1 MGSVTEEGMSEIKD
15 HHIGGAII
23 AVIGLALGAAAA
35 AGPLSSS
42 GSSTLPSSSC
52 GPVFYKGSG
61 SPQYLIATDL
71 PLQGA
76 GRAQLLAM
84 QQAVQFVLEKQ
95 YKFKAG
101 KFTVGYQ
108 GCDDSTAQTGAW
120 DPAKCSS
127 NARAYAAEKTL
138 IGVLGTFNSGCA
150 KLDVPI
156 LNRAP
161 GGAVAMLSSANT
173 NVGLTHFAPWN
184 SPGEPKIYYP
194 TGVRNYARVAA
205 SDDYQGPA
213 GVTLLQSKAFKL
225 AQGKK
230 FKAVKNVF
238 IVHDNQ
244 TFGKGVAQA
253 FQAQG
258 QGSRPQSARLRA
270 VGREGDELRG
280 DRRADQV
287 IGSAVRVPRR
297 HRLQQRRE
305 AAQGPPRRCSA
316 RTSCSSGP
324 TAGRRTRRPSAQ
336 ARRPRACTSATRAN
350 RSKSFP
356 QRGRSSSPSSGRTRR
371 SRATCLRTPSTRPR
385 RRRCMLDAIG
395 RSDGTRA
402 SVVKE
407 LFKTNVKNGIM
418 GTFRFDKNGDIV
430 PFKWISFDQ
439 LRGKNGVP
447 VYAVVEKVGK

>member
-1 MGSVTEEGMSEIKD
+1 MSKRLLVISA
-15 HHIGGAII
+15 ITAVVGLTVGAV
-23 AVIGLALGAAAA
+23 AF
-35 AGPLSSS
+35 AGPLSPSKAS
-42 GSSTLPSSSC
+42 VLPSSSC

-76 GRAQLLAM
+76 GRAQNLAM
-84 QQAVQFVLEKQ
+84 QQAVQFLLEKQ

-127 NARAYAAEKTL
+127 NGRAYAADKSVL
-138 IGVLGTFNSGCA
+138 GVLGTFNSGCA
-150 KLDVPI
+150 KLIVPI

-161 GGAVAMLSSANT
+161 GGAVAMVSSANT

-184 SPGEPKIYYP
+184 NPGEPRIYYP

-205 SDDYQGPA
+205 TDDYQGPSA
-213 GVTLLQSKAFKL
+213 VNMLQSKAFKL

-253 FQAQG
+253 FQARAKAKGLKVLGFVPWDAKATSYEAIGEQIASSG
-258 QGSRPQSARLRA
+258 ADSVYLGGIVCNNGVKLIKDLRA
-270 VGREGDELRG
+270 AVGPKVQFVAPDGFTPYSATLE
-280 DRRADQV
+280 A
-287 IGSAVRVPRR
+287 GS
-297 HRLQQRRE
+297 
-305 AAQGPPRRCSA
+305 AAQGMVISYAGQPLQKLGPAGKKFIAQFRAYAKIKGNMPPYA
-316 RTSCSSGP
+316 VYQ
-324 TAGRRTRRPSAQ
+324 AQ
-336 ARRPRACTSATRAN
+336 AAQIMLGAIA
-350 RSKSFP
+350 KSN
-356 QRGRSSSPSSGRTRR
+356 
-371 SRATCLRTPSTRPR
+371 
-385 RRRCMLDAIG
+385 
-395 RSDGTRA
+395 GTRA

-407 LFKTNVKNGIM
+407 MFKTRVTNGIM
-418 GTFRFDKNGDIV
+418 GTFRFDKNGDII
-430 PFKWISFDQ
+430 PNKWISFDK
-439 LRGKNGVP
+439 LKGNAGV
-447 VYAVVEKVGK
+447 YEFAVVTKVGK

>member
-1 MGSVTEEGMSEIKD
+1 MRSRIM
-15 HHIGGAII
+15 IGGAIV

-52 GPVFYKGSG
+52 GPLFYKGSG
-61 SPQYLIATDL
+61 SPQYIIATDL

-101 KFTVGYQ
+101 KYSVGYQ

-127 NARAYAAEKTL
+127 NARAYASEKTL
-138 IGVLGTFNSGCA
+138 LGVLGTFNSGCA
-150 KLDVPI
+150 KLIVPI

-161 GGAVAMLSSANT
+161 GGAIAMVSSANT

-213 GVTLLQSKAFKL
+213 GVSLLQSKAFRL

-230 FKAVKNVF
+230 FKAVKTVF

-253 FQAQG
+253 FQARAKARGLKVVGFVPWDAKATSYEAIGEQIAASG
-258 QGSRPQSARLRA
+258 AQSVYLGGIVCNNGVKLLKDLRA
-270 VGREGDELRG
+270 AVGPNVVFVGPDGWTPYSATLG
-280 DRRADQV
+280 A
-287 IGSAVRVPRR
+287 GS
-297 HRLQQRRE
+297 
-305 AAQGPPRRCSA
+305 AAQGMFISYAGQPLEKLPATGKKFIAQFRAYAKIKGNMPPYA
-316 RTSCSSGP
+316 VYQ
-324 TAGRRTRRPSAQ
+324 AQ
-336 ARRPRACTSATRAN
+336 AA
-350 RSKSFP
+350 
-356 QRGRSSSPSSGRTRR
+356 QV
-371 SRATCLRTPSTRPR
+371 
-385 RRRCMLDAIG
+385 MLDAIG

-418 GTFRFDKNGDIV
+418 GTFRFDRNGDTI

>member
-1 MGSVTEEGMSEIKD
+1 MRTRIM
-15 HHIGGAII
+15 IGGAIAAI
-23 AVIGLALGAAAA
+23 IGLALGAAAS
-35 AGPLSSS
+35 AGPNSSNS
-42 GSSTLPSSSC
+42 ASTLPSASC

-61 SPQYLIATDL
+61 TPQYLIASDL

-84 QQAVQFVLEKQ
+84 QQAIQFVLERAE
-95 YKFKAG
+95 FKAG

-127 NARAYAAEKTL
+127 NARAYAADKSVL
-138 IGVLGTFNSGCA
+138 GVLGTFNSGCA
-150 KLDVPI
+150 KLIVPI

-213 GVTLLQSKAFKL
+213 MADYLKL
-225 AQGKK
+225 KK
-230 FKAVKNVF
+230 KKSVF

-244 TFGKGVAQA
+244 TFGKGVAQG
-253 FQAQG
+253 FQARAKKLGLKIAGFVPWDAKATSYEAIGEQIASSG
-258 QGSRPQSARLRA
+258 ADSVYLGGIVCNNGVKLIKDLRA
-270 VGREGDELRG
+270 
-280 DRRADQV
+280 A
-287 IGSAVRVPRR
+287 IGPKPLITAPDGFTPYSAT
-297 HRLQQRRE
+297 LGAGS
-305 AAQGPPRRCSA
+305 AAQGMVISYAGQPLSKLPP
-316 RTSCSSGP
+316 
-324 TAGRRTRRPSAQ
+324 AGQKFIKQFRAYAKIKGNMPPYSIYQAQ
-336 ARRPRACTSATRAN
+336 AA
-350 RSKSFP
+350 
-356 QRGRSSSPSSGRTRR
+356 QV
-371 SRATCLRTPSTRPR
+371 
-385 RRRCMLDAIG
+385 MLAAIA
-395 RSDGTRA
+395 RSDGTRG

-418 GTFRFDKNGDIV
+418 GSFRFDKNGDIV
-430 PFKWISFDQ
+430 PFKWISMDK
-439 LRGKNGVP
+439 LKGNTGV
-447 VYAVVEKVGK
+447 YEFAVVTKVKG

>member
-1 MGSVTEEGMSEIKD
+1 VRKRLMVT
-15 HHIGGAII
+15 GALA
-23 AVIGLALGAAAA
+23 AVIVLALGAAAI

-42 GSSTLPSSSC
+42 GSSTLPTSSC
-52 GPVFYKGSG
+52 GPLFYKGSG
-61 SPQYLIATDL
+61 SPQHIIATDL
-71 PLQGA
+71 PLSSSQ
-76 GRAQLLAM
+76 RAQTVAM
-84 QQAVQFVLEKQ
+84 QQAVQFVLERQ
-95 YKFKAG
+95 FKFKAG
-101 KFTVGYQ
+101 KFTIGYQ
-108 GCDDSTAQTGAW
+108 ACDDATAQTGAW

-138 IGVLGTFNSGCA
+138 LGVLGTFNSGCS
-150 KLDVPI
+150 KLVVPI

-225 AQGKK
+225 AQGKT
-230 FKAVKNVF
+230 FKPIRNVF
-238 IVHDNQ
+238 ILHDNQ

-253 FQAQG
+253 FQATAKAKGVKVLGFVPWDAKATSYEAIGEQIKSSG
-258 QGSRPQSARLRA
+258 AQSVYLGGIVCNNGVKLLKDLRA
-270 VGREGDELRG
+270 VLGKSVVFVGPDGWTPYSATLG
-280 DRRADQV
+280 A
-287 IGSAVRVPRR
+287 GS
-297 HRLQQRRE
+297 
-305 AAQGPPRRCSA
+305 AAQGMYISYAGQPLERLPAAGKKFIAQFRAYAKIKGNMPPYA
-316 RTSCSSGP
+316 VYQ
-324 TAGRRTRRPSAQ
+324 AQ
-336 ARRPRACTSATRAN
+336 AA
-350 RSKSFP
+350 
-356 QRGRSSSPSSGRTRR
+356 QI
-371 SRATCLRTPSTRPR
+371 
-385 RRRCMLDAIG
+385 MLGAIA

-407 LFKTNVKNGIM
+407 MFKTRVQNGIM

-447 VYAVVEKVGK
+447 VYATVCKLVGSRCVTKVAK

>member
-1 MGSVTEEGMSEIKD
+1 MRKRLMVAS
-15 HHIGGAII
+15 AIA
-23 AVIGLALGAAAA
+23 AVAGLAVGAVAV
-35 AGPLSSS
+35 AGPLSE
-42 GSSTLPSSSC
+42 SSTSVLPSSSC

-84 QQAVQFVLEKQ
+84 QQAVQFVLERQ

-127 NARAYAAEKTL
+127 NARAYAAERTL
-138 IGVLGTFNSGCA
+138 LGVLGTFNSGCA
-150 KLDVPI
+150 KLIVPI

-161 GGAVAMLSSANT
+161 GGAVAMVSSANT
-173 NVGLTHFAPWN
+173 NVGLTHKAPWN

-194 TGVRNYARVAA
+194 TGVRNYTRVAA

-213 GVTLLQSKAFKL
+213 AVALLQSKAFKL
-225 AQGKK
+225 AQGRK
-230 FKAVKNVF
+230 FKPVRSVF
-238 IVHDNQ
+238 IIHDNQ

-253 FQAQG
+253 FQAKAKAKGLKVLGFVPWDAKATSYEAIGEQIKSSG
-258 QGSRPQSARLRA
+258 AQSVYLGGIVCNNGVKLVKDLRA
-270 VGREGDELRG
+270 VVGPDVVFVGPDGWTPYSATLG
-280 DRRADQV
+280 A
-287 IGSAVRVPRR
+287 GS
-297 HRLQQRRE
+297 
-305 AAQGPPRRCSA
+305 AAQGMYISYAGQPLERLGPAGKKFIAQFRAYAKIKGNMPPYA
-316 RTSCSSGP
+316 VYQ
-324 TAGRRTRRPSAQ
+324 AQ
-336 ARRPRACTSATRAN
+336 AA
-350 RSKSFP
+350 
-356 QRGRSSSPSSGRTRR
+356 QV
-371 SRATCLRTPSTRPR
+371 L
-385 RRRCMLDAIG
+385 LDAIG
-395 RSDGTRA
+395 RSNGTRA

-418 GTFRFDKNGDIV
+418 GTFRFDKNGDTV

-447 VYAVVEKVGK
+447 VFAVVEKIGK

>member
-1 MGSVTEEGMSEIKD
+1 MRKRLMVVSAFAAVAALAV
-15 HHIGGAII
+15 GAV
-23 AVIGLALGAAAA
+23 AG
-35 AGPLSSS
+35 AGPHSKSSAS
-42 GSSTLPSSSC
+42 VLPSSSC

-95 YKFKAG
+95 YNFKVG

-127 NARAYAAEKTL
+127 NARAYANERTL
-138 IGVLGTFNSGCA
+138 LGVLGTFNSGCA
-150 KLDVPI
+150 KLVLPI

-161 GGAVAMLSSANT
+161 GGAIAMVSSANT

-194 TGVRNYARVAA
+194 SGVRNYARVSA

-213 GVTLLQSKAFKL
+213 AVSLLQSKAFKL
-225 AQGKK
+225 AQGRK
-230 FKAVKNVF
+230 FKPIQSVF

-253 FQAQG
+253 FQARAKARGMKVLGFVPWDAKATSYEAIGEQIASSG
-258 QGSRPQSARLRA
+258 AQSVYLGGIVCNNGVKLIKDLRAA
-270 VGREGDELRG
+270 VGRDVVFVGPDGFTPYSATLG
-280 DRRADQV
+280 A
-287 IGSAVRVPRR
+287 GS
-297 HRLQQRRE
+297 
-305 AAQGPPRRCSA
+305 AAQGMYISYAGQPLERLAPAGKKFIAQFRAYAKIKGNMPPYA
-316 RTSCSSGP
+316 VYQ
-324 TAGRRTRRPSAQ
+324 AQ
-336 ARRPRACTSATRAN
+336 AA
-350 RSKSFP
+350 
-356 QRGRSSSPSSGRTRR
+356 QV
-371 SRATCLRTPSTRPR
+371 L
-385 RRRCMLDAIG
+385 LDAIA
-395 RSDGTRA
+395 RSNGTRP

-407 LFKTNVKNGIM
+407 LFRTNVKNGIM
-418 GTFRFDKNGDIV
+418 GSFRFDKNGDIV
-430 PFKWISFDQ
+430 PNKWISFDQ

-447 VYAVVEKVGK
+447 VFAVVEKIGK

>member
-1 MGSVTEEGMSEIKD
+1 MRSRII
-15 HHIGGAII
+15 IGGAIV

-52 GPVFYKGSG
+52 GPLFYKGSG
-61 SPQYLIATDL
+61 SPQYIIATDL

-101 KFTVGYQ
+101 KYSVGYQ

-127 NARAYAAEKTL
+127 NARAYASEKTL
-138 IGVLGTFNSGCA
+138 LGVLGTFNSGCA
-150 KLDVPI
+150 KLIVPI

-161 GGAVAMLSSANT
+161 GGAIAMVSSANT

-213 GVTLLQSKAFKL
+213 GVSLLQSKAFRL

-230 FKAVKNVF
+230 FKAVKTVF

-253 FQAQG
+253 FQARAKARGLKVLGFVPWDAKATSYEAIAEQIKSSG
-258 QGSRPQSARLRA
+258 AQSVYLGGIVCNNGVKLLKDLRA
-270 VGREGDELRG
+270 AVGPNVVFVGPDGWTPYSATLG
-280 DRRADQV
+280 A
-287 IGSAVRVPRR
+287 GSAAQNMFISYAGQPLE
-297 HRLQQRRE
+297 RLPATGKKFIAQFRAYAKIKGNMPPYSVYQAQ
-305 AAQGPPRRCSA
+305 AAQV
-316 RTSCSSGP
+316 
-324 TAGRRTRRPSAQ
+324 
-336 ARRPRACTSATRAN
+336 
-350 RSKSFP
+350 
-356 QRGRSSSPSSGRTRR
+356 
-371 SRATCLRTPSTRPR
+371 
-385 RRRCMLDAIG
+385 MLDAIA

-418 GTFRFDKNGDIV
+418 GTFRFDKNGDTI